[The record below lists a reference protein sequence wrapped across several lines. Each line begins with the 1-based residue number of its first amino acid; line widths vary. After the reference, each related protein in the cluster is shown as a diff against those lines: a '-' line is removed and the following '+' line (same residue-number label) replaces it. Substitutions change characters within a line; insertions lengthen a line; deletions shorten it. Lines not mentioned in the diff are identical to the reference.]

1 MAPPPAPLA
10 APDADAPSLKSAL
23 LIIGGLLLFVVA
35 AIVLFR
41 YLRRRCSASS
51 GPRRAS
57 SEAEGGAAGREDAEA
72 GEAARTAAA
81 AGREEVE
88 AVRIAAAVGR
98 AEARPATERVE
109 VEGERRDAGAA
120 AADGDEDTEL
130 LIASLPLFT
139 MASALAALPKNSPDC
154 AVCLSPFEAG
164 DWLRLLPACRH
175 AFHAVCIDAWLRTS
189 PVCPICRA
197 AVSSPLPPLPS
208 APAAAAAGASAGQ
221 EPLGGDSRRASRR
234 SFRVELGSLS
244 NRRLSSCS
252 AAAGGDDGSWRRT
265 YSLGGSF
272 DYRVDEEVEAII
284 SRIVRPAAATSRTRP
299 SAPAEPD
306 EVLAEAVGSHSRGW
320 LSEYLDRV
328 AASASS
334 LSGRWSGRLSQGCRS
349 HSRRHDESWRWDPE
363 AAAAAAAKSATS
375 LGEEAPAE
383 ARGMGEFRSRD
394 NLASSASTLSGRWSW
409 RWSLGHHGDRR
420 GESWRWDPEAACGAP
435 REEERE
441 PALVALGRWILGF

>member
-10 APDADAPSLKSAL
+10 APNADAPSLKSAL

-57 SEAEGGAAGREDAEA
+57 SEAEGGAAAGREHAEA
-72 GEAARTAAA
+72 GEAATTAAA
-81 AGREEVE
+81 AGREQVE

-120 AADGDEDTEL
+120 AAGDEDTEL

-154 AVCLSPFEAG
+154 AVCLSAFEPE

-175 AFHAVCIDAWLRTS
+175 AFHAACIDAWLRTS
-189 PVCPICRA
+189 PACPICRA

-208 APAAAAAGASAGQ
+208 APSAAGAGGAGQ
-221 EPLGGDSRRASRR
+221 EPLDDSRWASSR
-234 SFRVELGSLS
+234 SFRVELGSVS

-252 AAAGGDDGSWRRT
+252 AAAGGGDGSWRRT

-284 SRIVRPAAATSRTRP
+284 SRIVRPAEAAAAATAGPRLTAP
-299 SAPAEPD
+299 SAPGEA
-306 EVLAEAVGSHSRGW
+306 LAEAVGSRGW
-320 LSEYLDRV
+320 LGEYLDRV

-334 LSGRWSGRLSQGCRS
+334 LSARWSGRRLSHG
-349 HSRRHDESWRWDPE
+349 RRHDDSWRWDPE
-363 AAAAAAAKSATS
+363 ATAAAAAKSATTP
-375 LGEEAPAE
+375 GEEVSAE
-383 ARGMGEFRSRD
+383 ARGMGEFRDRD
-394 NLASSASTLSGRWSW
+394 NLGSSASTLSGRWSW
-409 RWSLGHHGDRR
+409 RWSLGRNGDRR